1 MADNTN
7 TPKETIKQKVARLE
21 LEAKLAKLEKEAAD
35 RAKAPIVERAK
46 EAVVSGSE
54 KTTGAV
60 KKATSYVKE
69 KTGVGAN
76 LVKNPVT
83 GRMEAP
89 PNFLEKGIVGLADIT
104 AALANKAKT
113 ALVGQSVEESIR
125 SRMTPEQQ
133 TKDVVDRVK
142 RATELKK
149 AVSEQ
154 AKTQRLNTPSSN
166 LDVGPNQ
173 KVVVG
178 PKGQQAVVPKST
190 PNIAVLEPLESRIKS
205 YTERLHN
212 FIKNESPA
220 FTTGM
225 RKTYPNAILDASRN
239 RIAQM
244 GGSQFAEDFLIAGLN
259 RSGMFTADEVPLVA
273 SRLKNRLE
281 TRKLLTDSLLFDDID
296 RPKTML
302 SGGAPKPIDGGGTKF
317 TTIQDDFGD
326 EVRITPEGRTTWAGQ
341 PPEPTLD
348 ERLAK
353 FKGKKA
359 DTLKAAELAREAE
372 AEAARRAVA
381 PYGDTNEFGQSRQE
395 YEAAEARAARKLV
408 LDQIVAE
415 KQAAGLEKLKAT
427 DQAKAATRARIEGA
441 NNASEQAFLNR
452 QQVERTARQNAGLE
466 EVWDLRTH
474 RELAMPMASMDYGF
488 TYENPTG
495 VTRMDR
501 LRNIASANQ
510 ASPERYALDKWLY
523 SRAALNQVPTTG
535 LPPRGTTL
543 PSPRSALPPIGNA
556 LGRGGMAFGMVP
568 DVMMAHRA
576 GTAGAGT
583 SSQGDFLY
591 PHEMQ
596 TFDGQAYQNDTL
608 DYVAAMHPDNADK
621 YPQISHSQRYKFNPQ
636 WYKGGYEEARA
647 LDVQNFVRQ
656 TGFEAKPMMGSQPIS
671 PELLNSFRYAQ

>member
-1 MADNTN
+1 MADDTN

-21 LEAKLAKLEKEAAD
+21 LEAKLAKLEKEAAN
-35 RAKAPIVERAK
+35 RAKAPIADRAK
-46 EAVVSGSE
+46 EAVVSGAE

-133 TKDVVDRVK
+133 TRDVVDRVK
-142 RATELKK
+142 RATELKR
-149 AVSEQ
+149 AVAEQ
-154 AKTQRLNTPSSN
+154 AKTQRLNTPSPN
-166 LDVGPNQ
+166 LDVGPDK

-178 PKGQQAVVPKST
+178 PRGQQAVVPKST
-190 PNIAVLEPLESRIKS
+190 PNIAVLEPLESRISS
-205 YTERLHN
+205 YTDRLHN

-225 RKTYPNAILDASRN
+225 RKTYPSAILNASRN

-259 RSGMFTADEVPLVA
+259 KSGMFTADEVPAVA
-273 SRLKNRLE
+273 ARLKNRLE

-302 SGGAPKPIDGGGTKF
+302 SGGAPKPIDGGSSKF

-326 EVRITPEGRTTWAGQ
+326 EVRVTPEGRTTWAGQ

-359 DTLKAAELAREAE
+359 DTLKAAELAREVE
-372 AEAARRAVA
+372 AEAARRAVE
-381 PYGDTNEFGQSRQE
+381 PYGGNRPPNANSPSSGLILRNEIETRKRAL
-395 YEAAEARAARKLV
+395 EAAKEAVK
-408 LDQIVAE
+408 QEAE
-415 KQAAGLEKLKAT
+415 LAKQK
-427 DQAKAATRARIEGA
+427 TRARIEGA

-452 QQVERTARQNAGLE
+452 QQVEATARQNAGLE
-466 EVWDLRTH
+466 EVWDLRTP
-474 RELAMPMASMDYGF
+474 RELAMPMATAAQGITGD
-488 TYENPTG
+488 TPTG

-510 ASPERYALDKWLY
+510 ASPERYALDRWLY

-543 PSPRSALPPIGNA
+543 PSPRSGLPPVGNA
-556 LGRGGMAFGMVP
+556 LGRGGMAFGMIP

-596 TFDGQAYQNDTL
+596 TFDGQAYSTDTL

-636 WYKGGYEEARA
+636 WYKGGYEEARV
-647 LDVQNFVRQ
+647 LDVENFVRQ

-671 PELLNSFRYAQ
+671 PELLNLFRYAQ